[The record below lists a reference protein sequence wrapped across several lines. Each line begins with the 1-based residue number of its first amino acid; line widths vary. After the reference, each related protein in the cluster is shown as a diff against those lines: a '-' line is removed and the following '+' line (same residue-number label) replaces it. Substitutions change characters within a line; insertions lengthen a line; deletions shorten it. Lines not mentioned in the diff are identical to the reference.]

1 MRTIIAISLL
11 VLLAAVACG
20 EETPELVATAEPTVG
35 STPSAT
41 GAPATP
47 KPTVTVAAT
56 PSPTDTPEPSP
67 TTTTDSTNATPTP
80 TATPEPTPEPQPT
93 STATPEPTATPQT
106 QTFNV
111 GDTVQLGNLH
121 VTVNGTRG
129 SRGDDFWTPDEGNY
143 FVYVDVTFRNDGD
156 ESELVSTLLQMELRD
171 AEGFSY
177 SVDFGAASI
186 SDKTPPDGEIAPGGT
201 LRGEVGYQIPMD
213 ATGLTWR
220 FSGDIFRLGQAIF
233 ALGTIP
239 VPPIPPGYSLDDP
252 LAMGETLTGSD
263 GTEIRVLGTIEDA
276 RQQIAEADEYGFNDP
291 PREGMRFYMIRIEVA
306 YPSSNSDSIK
316 VSAFDFKLIGD
327 NRVVYESYGIA
338 NTCGTVIP
346 DPLGGDFEVELF
358 PGSQTEGNICFQIP
372 EDEGGL
378 ILIHEPGFGSESRRF
393 LSLSE

>member
-11 VLLAAVACG
+11 ILLAAVACG
-20 EETPELVATAEPTVG
+20 SEAPELVATAEPTVG

-41 GAPATP
+41 GAPAIPT
-47 KPTVTVAAT
+47 PTVTVAAT
-56 PSPTDTPEPSP
+56 PSPTD
-67 TTTTDSTNATPTP
+67 
-80 TATPEPTPEPQPT
+80 
-93 STATPEPTATPQT
+93 TPEPTATPQT

-129 SRGDDFWTPDEGNY
+129 SRGDDFWAPDEGNY

-177 SVDFGAASI
+177 SVDLGAASI
-186 SDKTPPDGEIAPGGT
+186 SDKTSPDGEIASGGT

-213 ATGLTWR
+213 ATRLTWR

-252 LAMGETLTGSD
+252 LAVGETLTGSD

-276 RQQIAEADEYGFNDP
+276 RQQIAEENMFNDP
-291 PREGMRFYMIRIEVA
+291 PEEGNRFYMIRIEVA
-306 YPSSNSDSIK
+306 YPSSNSDSIN

-327 NRVVYESYGIA
+327 NRLIYA
-338 NTCGTVIP
+338 PFDQTCGLIP
-346 DPLGGDFEVELF
+346 DELDGEIFGG
-358 PGSQTEGNICFQIP
+358 GRIEGNICFEIP

>member
-11 VLLAAVACG
+11 ILLVAVACG
-20 EETPELVATAEPTVG
+20 EETPELVATAEPTVEP
-35 STPSAT
+35 TPSAT

-47 KPTVTVAAT
+47 KPTVMVA
-56 PSPTDTPEPSP
+56 
-67 TTTTDSTNATPTP
+67 ATPTP
-80 TATPEPTPEPQPT
+80 TATPEPTAMPT
-93 STATPEPTATPQT
+93 PTATPQT

-111 GDTVQLGNLH
+111 GDTVQLGDLH
-121 VTVNGTRG
+121 ITVNGARG

-156 ESELVSTLLQMELRD
+156 ESELVSTLFQMELRD

-177 SVDFGAASI
+177 SVDFGAESI
-186 SDKTPPDGEIAPGGT
+186 GDKTPPEGEIAPGGI
-201 LRGEVGYQIPMD
+201 LRGEVAYQIPVS

-239 VPPIPPGYSLDDP
+239 VPPIPSGYSLDDP
-252 LAMGETLTGSD
+252 LAVGETLIGSD

-276 RQQIAEADEYGFNDP
+276 RQQIAEADEHGWNDP
-291 PREGMRFYMIRIEVA
+291 PKAGMRFYMIRVEVVYHSGDGDLITVA
-306 YPSSNSDSIK
+306 AS
-316 VSAFDFKLIGD
+316 DFKLVGD
-327 NRVVYESYGIA
+327 NRTVYEFYSRA
-338 NTCGTVIP
+338 NRCGVVIP
-346 DPLGGDFEVELF
+346 DPLGGDVFNVKLF
-358 PGSQTEGNICFQIP
+358 PGGQTEGNICFQIP

-378 ILIHEPGFGSESRRF
+378 ILIHEPGFGSGSRRF